1 MNSLLN
7 DLDSKKKLLI
17 KFNETI
23 PRDLMILRNHIKNCT
38 YANSIADFNYKYKTV
53 EEDFKR
59 LSLIR

>member
-1 MNSLLN
+1 
-7 DLDSKKKLLI
+7 
-17 KFNETI
+17 
-23 PRDLMILRNHIKNCT
+23 MILRNHIKNCT